1 MIKSADLLTQTD
13 LLIPAELST
22 SRNKFKKSH
31 INTAYTDECDS
42 GNSKYETRKSFCK
55 YLTLLWPQLT
65 SFDPTNFKA
74 IVEGSW
80 LCMKFLRGVPV
91 VDKFDEKNLSYQGL
105 SGQKYTL
112 DFFLS
117 AGLQMS
123 TLRKVIQDSDFNR
136 LDHRLY
142 NTVKIISQNT

>member
-1 MIKSADLLTQTD
+1 MNV
-13 LLIPAELST
+13 IPEIQNMKRESLSV
-22 SRNKFKKSH
+22 S
-31 INTAYTDECDS
+31 I
-42 GNSKYETRKSFCK
+42 
-55 YLTLLWPQLT
+55 WPRLT
-65 SFDPTNFKA
+65 SLKPYLKA

-123 TLRKVIQDSDFNR
+123 TLRKVIQDSDFN
-136 LDHRLY
+136 
-142 NTVKIISQNT
+142 I

>member
-1 MIKSADLLTQTD
+1 MNVIPEIQNMKRESLSVSIWPYFDLIWQ
-13 LLIPAELST
+13 I
-22 SRNKFKKSH
+22 
-31 INTAYTDECDS
+31 Y
-42 GNSKYETRKSFCK
+42 
-55 YLTLLWPQLT
+55 
-65 SFDPTNFKA
+65 FKA

-123 TLRKVIQDSDFNR
+123 TLRKVIQDSDFNIVA
-136 LDHRLY
+136 HR
-142 NTVKIISQNT
+142 

>member
-1 MIKSADLLTQTD
+1 M
-13 LLIPAELST
+13 
-22 SRNKFKKSH
+22 
-31 INTAYTDECDS
+31 
-42 GNSKYETRKSFCK
+42 
-55 YLTLLWPQLT
+55 
-65 SFDPTNFKA
+65 
-74 IVEGSW
+74 EGSW

-123 TLRKVIQDSDFNR
+123 TLRKVIQDSDF
-136 LDHRLY
+136 
-142 NTVKIISQNT
+142 KSQNTNRQKTIVASDHR

>member
-1 MIKSADLLTQTD
+1 M
-13 LLIPAELST
+13 T
-22 SRNKFKKSH
+22 S
-31 INTAYTDECDS
+31 
-42 GNSKYETRKSFCK
+42 
-55 YLTLLWPQLT
+55 L
-65 SFDPTNFKA
+65 DPHFKA

-123 TLRKVIQDSDFNR
+123 TLRKVIQDSDFKINR
-136 LDHRLY
+136 MKSRFSKMFQA
-142 NTVKIISQNT
+142 NIARK